1 MSLDLSQTPSLPPQ
15 VMLKPSDLTDLVLL
29 GQGSGTRVWRGR
41 DAEGN
46 QLLLKTFSLADAPN
60 WKAHDLFEREA
71 KVLQHLVHP
80 RLPRLLAYGN
90 ENDTSYLIYPFVPGQ
105 SLEAKLAEGW
115 RPAQGEAL
123 GLIRQLLE
131 ILVWLHDRQPP
142 VVHRDIKPSNLI
154 LTPDKQLFLI
164 DFGAVLLHLRPGGG
178 STVAGTFGYMA
189 PEQLTGRSLPAS
201 DLYSVGATL
210 IQLLSGL
217 APAAL
222 PQERLWIRF
231 EQHVKVTPA
240 LGDWIR
246 SLIHPVVEERCPD
259 ACTAIATL
267 EQALSEPERLASAR
281 GPVRRSGHQGKVL
294 QDKLHGKSLQNQL
307 PGQARTN
314 RGVSIQST
322 FSVNMPQLSEH
333 LPPMPRTYAGL
344 EPIRTEETERGLE
357 IVLPRRARSAATG
370 LEIRSGIV
378 WIVMMLVFSRVYG
391 ALAGAHLSAIYV
403 YAALGIVGA
412 AALVRHGRRQLEL
425 FSQPSRLVLT
435 AETLTLDSRP
445 GHHQPIEIPWQMIGS
460 LYPRRRNRGIRMRYR
475 DPLSGRRRRMH
486 LARGLT
492 PEELA
497 WLAGVLLAQQ
507 SEAVKQ
513 LQAPQDDA

>member
-1 MSLDLSQTPSLPPQ
+1 MSSDLSQTPSLPPQ
-15 VMLKPSDLTDLVLL
+15 VMLKPSELTDLVLL

-46 QLLLKTFSLADAPN
+46 ELLLKTFSLADAPN

-90 ENDTSYLIYPFVPGQ
+90 ENGTSYLIYPFVPGQ

-164 DFGAVLLHLRPGGG
+164 DFGAVLLHLRPDGG

-210 IQLLSGL
+210 IQLLSGR

-267 EQALSEPERLASAR
+267 EQALSEPERGLVRDSAR
-281 GPVRRSGHQGKVL
+281 GMAHQGKMHHGHAH
-294 QDKLHGKSLQNQL
+294 HGKAHGSSRA
-307 PGQARTN
+307 G

-322 FSVNMPQLSEH
+322 FAVNMPQLSAQ
-333 LPPMPRTYAGL
+333 LAPMPRTYAGL

-370 LEIRSGIV
+370 IEIRSGIV
-378 WIVMMLVFSRVYG
+378 WIVMMLVFGRIYG
-391 ALAGAHLSAIYV
+391 ALAGAHLSGMYIL
-403 YAALGIVGA
+403 AALGIAGA
-412 AALVRHGRRQLEL
+412 AGLVRHGRRQLEL

-460 LYPRRRNRGIRMRYR
+460 LYPRRRNRGIRMRYI

-507 SEAVKQ
+507 SEAVQQ
-513 LQAPQDDA
+513 LQAPQD